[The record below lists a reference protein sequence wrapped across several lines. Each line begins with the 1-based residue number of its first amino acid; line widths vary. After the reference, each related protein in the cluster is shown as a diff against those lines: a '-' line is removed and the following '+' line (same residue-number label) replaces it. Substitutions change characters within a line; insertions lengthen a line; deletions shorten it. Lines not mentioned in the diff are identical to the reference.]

1 MVTVSELIE
10 MLANIDGNKEVKIVF
25 ASLDE
30 ENTVFNGRVDYTDED
45 REEVTIYVIRRIN
58 YVKPALV

>member
-30 ENTVFNGRVDYTDED
+30 ENTVFNGRVDYTYED
-45 REEVTIYVIRRIN
+45 REEVTIYCYKEN
-58 YVKPALV
+58 

>member
-25 ASLDE
+25 TSLDE

-45 REEVTIYVIRRIN
+45 REEVTIYC
-58 YVKPALV
+58 YKED

>member
-30 ENTVFNGRVDYTDED
+30 ENTVFNGRVDYPYED
-45 REEVTIYVIRRIN
+45 REEVTIYCYKEN
-58 YVKPALV
+58 NQH